1 MSNVT
6 PFIES
11 PLAVTLIGSACVA
24 LIAFTTAI
32 LKMALQLT
40 RVEASIADLRGD
52 IAGIKQDPDI
62 MRWSGYGRVT
72 QAGLLPHH
80 NPGA

>member
-1 MSNVT
+1 MANVT

-11 PLAVTLIGSACVA
+11 PLAVTLVGVACAA

-32 LKMALQLT
+32 IKMALQLT
-40 RVEASIADLRGD
+40 RVEASIAGLRED

-62 MRWSGYGRVT
+62 MRWSSYGRVT
-72 QAGLLPHH
+72 QVGLLPHQ
-80 NPGA
+80 NPGV